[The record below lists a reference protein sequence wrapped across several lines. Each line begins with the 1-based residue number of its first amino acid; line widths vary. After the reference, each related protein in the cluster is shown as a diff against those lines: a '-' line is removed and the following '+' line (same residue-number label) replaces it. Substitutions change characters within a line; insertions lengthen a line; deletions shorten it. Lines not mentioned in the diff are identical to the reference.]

1 MDPVT
6 DYLSNLQTELAQ
18 LPLSKI
24 NDVICILQEARCRGA
39 HIFIMGNGGSAS
51 TASHFVCDLMKNT
64 RADGMPAFK
73 VTGLADNMAVVSA
86 FANDEGY
93 ENIFARQL
101 SILVQPGDIVI
112 GISTSGNSMNVIKA
126 IEVANLSGATTIA
139 FTGYTGGELG
149 SIVDLNVCVPS
160 DNIERIEDIHLVLEH
175 IITKVLREEA
185 QGISTVVELLEC

>member
-6 DYLSNLQTELAQ
+6 DYVTNLQSELAQ
-18 LPLSKI
+18 LPLSI
-24 NDVICILQEARCRGA
+24 IYDAISILQEARCRGA

-51 TASHFVCDLMKNT
+51 TASHFVCDLLKNT
-64 RADGMPAFK
+64 RVEGIPAFK

-93 ENIFARQL
+93 ENIFAQQL
-101 SILVQPGDIVI
+101 SVLIKPGDVVV
-112 GISTSGNSMNVIKA
+112 GISTSGNSMNVIRA
-126 IEVANLSGATTIA
+126 IEVADQVGAITIA
-139 FTGYTGGELG
+139 FTGHEGGQLG
-149 SIVDLNVCVPS
+149 TIVDLNVCVPS

-185 QGISTVVELLEC
+185 QGISTLVKLSKC

>member
-1 MDPVT
+1 MDPVN
-6 DYLSNLQTELAQ
+6 DYLLDLQTELAQ

-24 NDVICILQEARCRGA
+24 YDVICVLQEARSRGA

-64 RADGMPAFK
+64 RSDGRPAFK

-93 ENIFARQL
+93 ENIFAQQL
-101 SILVQPGDIVI
+101 SILVQPNDIVI
-112 GISTSGNSMNVIKA
+112 GISTSGNSMNVIRA
-126 IEVANLSGATTIA
+126 IEVANQVGATTIA
-139 FTGYTGGELG
+139 FTGHQGGQLG
-149 SIVDLNVCVPS
+149 AMVDLNICAPS

-175 IITKVLREEA
+175 MITKVLREEA
-185 QGISTVVELLEC
+185 QGISNLVELSNC